1 VKAKTQAHFDCNSL
15 EGMELED
22 EDGASARKV
31 PHWKERHARD
41 ELMAPTVGAG
51 YYTALTMAVF
61 ADMGYY
67 RVNWSMAE
75 PMSWGNRS
83 GCDFLQKKCNE
94 TNDFSTKYPHV
105 FCDANDNETLRC
117 TSDRRHVGTCTASI
131 VENKGTPADKD
142 VCPVVSSYFYEAS
155 SGMKYNTCSEKNVTL
170 PGSLTGG
177 NSWCL
182 DAELVAT
189 EDKSKPK
196 SVKGVC
202 AQVLCE
208 EGTVKVKYRGGD
220 FQLCHEEVNITVKLD
235 GFNEGGKIR
244 CPKYGEVCTIAANG
258 SSLVIPSVLE
268 DDKRDNEREEH
279 EGEASVVAP
288 ALSPAAEALTKAS
301 PADLPAA
308 EYSSTEGPRAEAS
321 PAGENSEAP
330 VVQVALQQPQQ
341 ESEAEQMTAVE
352 APATYT
358 AS

>member
-1 VKAKTQAHFDCNSL
+1 NSL
-15 EGMELED
+15 GGMELED
-22 EDGASARKV
+22 EGGAPAREV

-83 GCDFLQKKCNE
+83 GCEFLQKKCNE
-94 TNDFSTKYPHV
+94 TNDFSTKYPQV

-131 VENKGTPADKD
+131 VEEKGSLDKD

-155 SGMKYNTCSEKNVTL
+155 SGMKYNTCSEKTVTL
-170 PGSLTGG
+170 PGSLTGD

-182 DAELVAT
+182 DAELLAT
-189 EDKSKPK
+189 EDNRKPK

-208 EGTVKVKYRGGD
+208 DGTVKVKYRGGD
-220 FQLCHEEVNITVKLD
+220 FQLCPEGTQLSVKLD
-235 GFNEGGKIR
+235 GFEGGGKIR
-244 CPKYGEVCTIAANG
+244 CPRYGEVCTIAANG

-268 DDKRDNEREEH
+268 DDKRDKEREEH
-279 EGEASVVAP
+279 EEEASVIAP
-288 ALSPAAEALTKAS
+288 ASSPAAEALTEAS

-330 VVQVALQQPQQ
+330 VVQAASQQPQE
-341 ESEAEQMTAVE
+341 ESEAEEMTAVE
-352 APATYT
+352 
-358 AS
+358 

>member
-1 VKAKTQAHFDCNSL
+1 
-15 EGMELED
+15 
-22 EDGASARKV
+22 
-31 PHWKERHARD
+31 
-41 ELMAPTVGAG
+41 

-61 ADMGYY
+61 ADMEYY

-94 TNDFSTKYPHV
+94 TNDFSTKYPHM

-131 VENKGTPADKD
+131 VENKGSLADKD

-155 SGMKYNTCSEKNVTL
+155 SEMKYNACSDGTVTSL
-170 PGSLTGG
+170 PGSLTGD

-182 DAELVAT
+182 DAELVT
-189 EDKSKPK
+189 TKDKSKPK

-208 EGTVKVKYRGGD
+208 DGTVKVKYRDGD
-220 FQLCHEEVNITVKLD
+220 VFQLCPENTQLSVNLD
-235 GFNEGGKIR
+235 GFEGSGKIK
-244 CPKYGEVCTIAANG
+244 CPRYGEVCTIAANG

-268 DDKRDNEREEH
+268 DDKRDNEQKEQ

-288 ALSPAAEALTKAS
+288 ASSSPAEALTEAS
-301 PADLPAA
+301 PADPPAA

-330 VVQVALQQPQQ
+330 VVQAALQQPQQ
-341 ESEAEQMTAVE
+341 ESEAEEMTAVE
-352 APATYT
+352 APATT
-358 AS
+358 QHVARIHRREVWGGQRLRTS

>member
-1 VKAKTQAHFDCNSL
+1 
-15 EGMELED
+15 
-22 EDGASARKV
+22 
-31 PHWKERHARD
+31 
-41 ELMAPTVGAG
+41 
-51 YYTALTMAVF
+51 
-61 ADMGYY
+61 
-67 RVNWSMAE
+67 
-75 PMSWGNRS
+75 MSWGNRS
-83 GCDFLQKKCNE
+83 GCDFLQTKCNKTE
-94 TNDFSTKYPHV
+94 KLDTKYPHM

-155 SGMKYNTCSEKNVTL
+155 SGIKYNTCSDGTVTSL

-177 NSWCL
+177 DSWCL

-189 EDKSKPK
+189 KDNRKHK

-208 EGTVKVKYRGGD
+208 DGTVKVKYSGSSV
-220 FQLCHEEVNITVKLD
+220 FQLCSESTQLSVNLN
-235 GFNEGGKIR
+235 GFEGSGKIR
-244 CPKYGEVCTIAANG
+244 CPRYGEVCTIAANG

-268 DDKRDNEREEH
+268 DDKRDNEQKEQ

-288 ALSPAAEALTKAS
+288 ASSSAVEALTKAS

-308 EYSSTEGPRAEAS
+308 EYSSTEVPRAEAS

-330 VVQVALQQPQQ
+330 VVQAALQQPQQ
-341 ESEAEQMTAVE
+341 EVKQNR
-352 APATYT
+352 
-358 AS
+358 